1 MLEDNIPSR
10 KIEYIPQELLKKY
23 IMYARKYIKPKLS
36 EVNKNKVANFYAELR
51 KESDKLGGIS
61 IAVRHLES
69 LIRIAEAHAKM
80 HLREDVRTDDI
91 DIAIKVM
98 LESFLQ
104 SQKFSISKNLR
115 KKFSQYLTLQEDT
128 KQLLFNILERME
140 KENVKKIFLKFFFL
154 KIFLYYFI

>member
-23 IMYARKYIKPKLS
+23 IMYARKYIKPRLS

-51 KESDKLGGIS
+51 KESDKLGGIT

-69 LIRIAEAHAKM
+69 LIRIAESHAKM

-140 KENVKKIFLKFFFL
+140 KENVKNIFFIFF
-154 KIFLYYFI
+154 

>member
-140 KENVKKIFLKFFFL
+140 KENVKNFS
-154 KIFLYYFI
+154 